1 MQKIMN
7 LISSLDTKYLQM
19 RSLFLSCK
27 YFLHGYK
34 NFHRVNTKLGLKG
47 THTLLHH
54 EHNLQ
59 PSKLLLPILT
69 AEVAVVCGVA
79 VQADWSRGVR
89 HGDWVC
95 LIGGVRGD
103 PLVLTVVI
111 LHSGLRGRGLVSK
124 FQTYMLY
131 RFMQFLMQL
140 DSFFYYLKKWTFCLK
155 IIYRYS

>member
-1 MQKIMN
+1 M
-7 LISSLDTKYLQM
+7 
-19 RSLFLSCK
+19 
-27 YFLHGYK
+27 
-34 NFHRVNTKLGLKG
+34 
-47 THTLLHH
+47 
-54 EHNLQ
+54 
-59 PSKLLLPILT
+59 LPILT
-69 AEVAVVCGVA
+69 AEMAVVCGVA

-140 DSFFYYLKKWTFCLK
+140 DSFFYYLKK
-155 IIYRYS
+155 